1 MPAAG
6 LSHAFFPGSVMAAF
20 APLQRA
26 FRRATQPCR
35 HTPQGKLYLGDG
47 QPVIVLP
54 AFGRGAESTT
64 GLRAT
69 LREAGFD
76 AWDWGLGTD
85 YGPAGGLGP
94 FLQALE
100 ERLIDASENA
110 RAQVTLVGWGLSGLY
125 ARELAKRSTP
135 LVRQVITLG
144 TPVRPSMAAAR
155 GCAMFDKLRGGRRRA
170 DAPLLS
176 RLRQRPPVPCTALYS
191 QQDEQVP
198 WELCLQPETA
208 ASENILVPGARHFE
222 LASHPLSLEVITH
235 RLAQRPDEWMAF
247 DHAW

>member
-6 LSHAFFPGSVMAAF
+6 LSQVFFPGPVMAAF
-20 APLQRA
+20 APIRRA
-26 FRRATQPCR
+26 LRRATQPCR
-35 HTPQGKLYLGDG
+35 QTAQGKLYLGEG

-64 GLRAT
+64 GLRST
-69 LREAGFD
+69 LREAGFA

-85 YGPAGGLGP
+85 YGPAGGMSA
-94 FLQALE
+94 FMQALE
-100 ERLIDASENA
+100 ERVIDAFESA
-110 RAQVTLVGWGLSGLY
+110 HAPVTLVGWGLSGLY
-125 ARELAKRSTP
+125 ARELAKRATP

-144 TPVRPSMAAAR
+144 TPVRPSMEPSRA
-155 GCAMFDKLRGGRRRA
+155 CSMFDKLRAGKRRA
-170 DAPLLS
+170 DAPLLA

-191 QQDEQVP
+191 QHDEQVP

-208 ASENILVPGARHFE
+208 ASENILVPRARHSE

-235 RLAQRPDEWMAF
+235 RLAQPDDEWSAF
-247 DHAW
+247 DLAW